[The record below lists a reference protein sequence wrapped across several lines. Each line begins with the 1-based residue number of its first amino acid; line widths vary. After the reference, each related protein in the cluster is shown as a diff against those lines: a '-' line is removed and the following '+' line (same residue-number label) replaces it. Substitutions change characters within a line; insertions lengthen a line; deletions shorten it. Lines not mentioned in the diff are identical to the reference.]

1 MIGRTTVRRTEA
13 ASVDGVDAAGQD
25 DQLIWLR
32 RTVFYGQ
39 WFVAL
44 VAPVALFVG
53 RTWFGAPAGWLAGFG
68 LVMLAPP
75 FFLALGLPVLLVAG
89 DQRAMRDRIVRRP
102 YALAT
107 ATLWAALVVFIA
119 SVSDPDDPASSLV
132 VIWSRGSVSAA
143 TAGQV
148 AMLAGAVMFGA
159 WLVALGFAV
168 GGLLEARR
176 RRAD

>member
-1 MIGRTTVRRTEA
+1 VE
-13 ASVDGVDAAGQD
+13 AAGQD

-44 VAPVALFVG
+44 LAPIVLFVG
-53 RTWFGAPAGWLAGFG
+53 RSSWLGAPAGWLSGFG

-75 FFLALGLPVLLVAG
+75 FFLALGLPVLVVAG

-107 ATLWAALVVFIA
+107 ATLWAALVAFVV
-119 SVSDPDDPASSLV
+119 SVSDPDDPASSLL
-132 VIWSRGSVSAA
+132 VIWTRGSVSAEV
-143 TAGQV
+143 AGQV
-148 AMLAGAVMFGA
+148 AMLAGGLMFGA

-176 RRAD
+176 RRPD

>member
-1 MIGRTTVRRTEA
+1 MRGTEA
-13 ASVDGVDAAGQD
+13 ASVVGVDGAGED
-25 DQLIWLR
+25 DRLIGLR

-44 VAPVALFVG
+44 FAPIVLFVG
-53 RTWFGAPAGWLAGFG
+53 RTWLGAPAGWLAGFG

-75 FFLALGLPVLLVAG
+75 FFLVLGLPVLVVAG
-89 DQRAMRDRIVRRP
+89 DQRALRGRIVRRP

-107 ATLWAALVVFIA
+107 ATLWAALAAFVVA
-119 SVSDPDDPASSLV
+119 VSDPDDPGSSLL
-132 VIWSRGSVSAA
+132 VIWTGGGVSAA
-143 TAGQV
+143 MAGQV
-148 AMLAGAVMFGA
+148 AMLAGGLMCAA

-176 RRAD
+176 RRPD